1 MGELLEELH
10 RLQRVELRLAEI
22 RQARDDKTRRVERFR
37 RRADQTDEQLQQHN
51 RTVRGCQ
58 IRIDALSL
66 DVAAREEQIN
76 KHRIALTKAKT
87 NKEYASILA
96 AMNTEKADNSKIE
109 TEILQ
114 LMEQMQTL
122 AEEGKLIEAEKAQ
135 HIESAETAQKALDAY
150 DAGINREQTSLEAT
164 REQHSERIPGPVFA
178 TFARVAQRH
187 EGDAMAN
194 VTKAHPKRD
203 EYICAGCNMKIT
215 LEVVNSL
222 QSRDEIQLC
231 GQCGRILYFEATPAR
246 RYT

>member
-10 RLQRVELRLAEI
+10 RLQQVELKLAEI
-22 RQARDDKTRRVERFR
+22 RQTREDKARRIERFR
-37 RRADQTDEQLQQHN
+37 RRTDQADEKLLQHN
-51 RTVRGCQ
+51 RTVRERQ
-58 IRIDALSL
+58 MRIDTLSL

-87 NKEYASILA
+87 NKEYAAILT

-114 LMEQMQTL
+114 LMERMQTL
-122 AEEGKLIEAEKAQ
+122 EEEGKQIEAEKAQ
-135 HIESAETAQKALDAY
+135 HLESAETAQKVLDAF
-150 DAGINREQTSLEAT
+150 DAEINKERISLEAT
-164 REQHSERIPGPVFA
+164 HDQHSEKIPGPIFA
-178 TFARVAQRH
+178 TFTRVAQRH
-187 EGDAMAN
+187 EGDAMAT
-194 VTKAHPKRD
+194 VTKTHPKRD

-231 GQCGRILYFEATPAR
+231 GQCGRILYFETTPAR
-246 RYT
+246 R